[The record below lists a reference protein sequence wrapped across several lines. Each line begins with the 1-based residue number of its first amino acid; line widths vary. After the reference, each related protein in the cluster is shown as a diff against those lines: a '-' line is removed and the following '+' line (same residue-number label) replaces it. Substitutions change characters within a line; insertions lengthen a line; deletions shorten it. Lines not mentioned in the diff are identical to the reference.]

1 VNIAREALSNALR
14 HSHATRITLSLRQY
28 IGSVC
33 LAITDNGIGFSPS
46 SVRGVGRGLANM
58 AERAQKIGGSF
69 IVRSEP
75 HKGTRIVLDLPKCPN
90 GNTH

>member
-1 VNIAREALSNALR
+1 MNIAREGLSNSLR
-14 HSHATRITLSLRQY
+14 HSHATRITLSLRQH

-69 IVRSEP
+69 TVRSEP
-75 HKGTRIVLDLPKCPN
+75 HKGTRILLDLPKH
-90 GNTH
+90 TD